1 MEWDEEDYFG
11 KRRKEMKTERKIA
24 SATDRSK
31 HKITD
36 RNKHR
41 EPFTR
46 PKEPDSKR
54 GRVIGLCNQGWVVAL
69 ESIDHNPN
77 EPHSGSHSGSHTG
90 LAAYRCSLRGS
101 LKQEKGRAKNLVAV
115 GDLVWIVAQSLD
127 EGVILAIEPRTTYL
141 TRADNLSQRRQQII
155 ATNVDQ
161 ILITASVVTPRLK
174 PPLVDRYIIAAQ
186 QGQMQPLVVI
196 NKIDLLDE
204 DPAEKA
210 LYEEFMQAYAQAGIP
225 LLPVSSVT
233 HEGIDALRAAVRGRT
248 CVFAGQSGVGKSS
261 LINLLTG
268 MDLPTGETVRKT
280 RKGSHT
286 TSQAG
291 LIPMP
296 GGGWCVDTPGMQS
309 FGIWELKQEDV
320 EAYFPDIFT
329 VGHHCK
335 YADCSHTGEP
345 DCAVWKALEAG
356 EIPPIRFDSY
366 CALIGS
372 IAKGHRRR

>member
-11 KRRKEMKTERKIA
+11 KRHKEHKMERKLA

-31 HKITD
+31 DKWTD
-36 RNKHR
+36 RIKQKNTFS
-41 EPFTR
+41 P
-46 PKEPDSKR
+46 PKEPDSR
-54 GRVIGLCNQGWVVAL
+54 QGRVIGLFNQGWLVATL
-69 ESIDHNPN
+69 ST
-77 EPHSGSHSGSHTG
+77 EPHTAQST
-90 LAAYRCSLRGS
+90 YYCTLRGT

-115 GDLVWIVAQSLD
+115 GDLVWITSQSPG
-127 EGVILAIEPRTTYL
+127 EGVILAVEPRKTYL
-141 TRADNLSQRRQQII
+141 TRADHLSQRRQQII

-161 ILITASVVTPRLK
+161 VLITTSVVTPRLK

-186 QGQMQPLVVI
+186 QGKMEPIVVI
-196 NKIDLLDE
+196 NKIDLLHE
-204 DPAEKA
+204 YPAEEA
-210 LYEEFMQAYAQAGIP
+210 LYEEFMSAYTAIGIT
-225 LLPVSSVT
+225 LLPVSVT
-233 HEGIDALRAAVRGRT
+233 TQEGIDNLRQIVHGHT

-261 LINLLTG
+261 LINALTG
-268 MDLPTGETVRKT
+268 MDLPTGEVVQRT

-286 TSQAG
+286 TSQAE
-291 LIPMP
+291 LIALP

-309 FGIWELKQEDV
+309 FGVWELKQEDV

-329 VGHHCK
+329 IGHRCK

-345 DCAVWKALEAG
+345 DCAVLEALESG
-356 EIPPIRFDSY
+356 EISAIRFDSY

>member
-11 KRRKEMKTERKIA
+11 KRRKELKTERKIA

-31 HKITD
+31 HKLTD
-36 RNKHR
+36 RNKQK
-41 EPFTR
+41 ELLTR
-46 PKEPDSKR
+46 PKEVDSKR
-54 GRVIGLCNQGWVVAL
+54 GRVIGLCNPGWEVAL
-69 ESIDHNPN
+69 EAGDTDPGGTDV
-77 EPHSGSHSGSHTG
+77 GSVPAT
-90 LAAYRCSLRGS
+90 YRCTLRGT

-115 GDLVWIVAQSLD
+115 GDLVWIVTQSSN
-127 EGVILAIEPRTTYL
+127 EGVIVSIEPRTTYL
-141 TRADNLSQRRQQII
+141 TRADNLSQRKQQII

-161 ILITASVVTPRLK
+161 ILITTSVVCPRLK

-186 QGQMQPLVVI
+186 QGQMEPLVVI

-204 DPAEKA
+204 DPAERE
-210 LYEEFMQAYAQAGIP
+210 LYEEFVQAYTQAGIV
-225 LLPVSSVT
+225 LLPVSTVT
-233 HEGIDALRAAVRGRT
+233 QEGIEALREAVRGRT

-268 MDLPTGETVRKT
+268 MALPIGKTVRKT

-286 TSQAG
+286 TTQAE
-291 LIPMP
+291 LIPLP

-329 VGHHCK
+329 IGHQCK

-345 DCAVWKALEAG
+345 DCAVWKALESG

>member
-11 KRRKEMKTERKIA
+11 KRRKELKTERKIA

-31 HKITD
+31 HKVTD
-36 RNKHR
+36 RKPK
-41 EPFTR
+41 EPFTQ
-46 PKEPDSKR
+46 PKEIGSQR
-54 GRVIGLCNQGWVVAL
+54 GRVIGLCHQGWVVAL
-69 ESIDHNPN
+69 ASNHT
-77 EPHSGSHSGSHTG
+77 EPAT
-90 LAAYRCSLRGS
+90 YCCTLRGT
-101 LKQEKGRAKNLVAV
+101 LKQEKGLAKNLVAV
-115 GDLVWIVAQSLD
+115 GDLVWIVAQSPE
-127 EGVILAIEPRTTYL
+127 EGVIVAIEPRTTYL

-161 ILITASVVTPRLK
+161 ILITTSVVSPRLK

-210 LYEEFMQAYAQAGIP
+210 LYEEFMQAYAQTGIP
-225 LLPVSSVT
+225 LIPVSSVT
-233 HEGIDALRAAVRGRT
+233 QEGMDKLRAAVRGRT

-268 MDLPTGETVRKT
+268 MDLPTGKTVHKT

-286 TSQAG
+286 TSQAE
-291 LIPMP
+291 LIPLP

-309 FGIWELKQEDV
+309 FGVWELKQKDV

-329 VGHHCK
+329 VGHLCK

-345 DCAVWKALEAG
+345 DCAVLKALESG
-356 EIPPIRFDSY
+356 QIPLIRFDSY